1 MKLNKPLTLTALIL
15 SVPAMALAGVSIG
28 DRIGTSDAEIRA
40 QVEAL
45 GYQVQEIE
53 FEDGEIEVEVL
64 KDGVE
69 TELVLNQADGTVR
82 EIEQDDD

>member
-40 QVEAL
+40 QVEAM

>member
-69 TELVLNQADGTVR
+69 TELVLNQADGTIR

>member
-15 SVPAMALAGVSIG
+15 SVPAMALAGVNIG

>member
-15 SVPAMALAGVSIG
+15 AIPAMAFAGITVG
-28 DRIGTSDAEIRA
+28 DRIGTSETEIRT
-40 QVEAL
+40 QIEAL
-45 GYQVQEIE
+45 GYDVQEIE
-53 FEDGEIEVEVL
+53 FEGGEIEVEVL

-69 TELVLNQADGTVR
+69 TELVLNPANGTVR